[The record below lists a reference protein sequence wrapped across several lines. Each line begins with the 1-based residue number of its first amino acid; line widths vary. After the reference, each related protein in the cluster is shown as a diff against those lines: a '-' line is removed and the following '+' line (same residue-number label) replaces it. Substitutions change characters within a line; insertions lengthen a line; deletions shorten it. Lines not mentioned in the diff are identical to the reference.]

1 MKKIKKMTF
10 VVSDIKYFIANEPA
24 VKKILYLATIL
35 QKKDLPD
42 HL

>member
-1 MKKIKKMTF
+1 MTF
-10 VVSDIKYFIANEPA
+10 VVSDIKYFIANKPA